1 MTHDTTIDRLVLADA
16 RACYAIGSASPTVYY
31 LDARGTH
38 PLVLRATIEGSS
50 TGPYDGVWTRLIAMT
65 SAEDTG
71 IIAVGRRHR
80 WDLDP
85 EPERPDGVVIWWIS
99 RTVTTITPVDAGDL
113 PASRRTAPD
122 KAGVP
127 FSRPTPDPLR

>member
-1 MTHDTTIDRLVLADA
+1 MTPDTTIDQLVLADA
-16 RACYAIGSASPTVYY
+16 HECYAIRSTSPTVYY

-38 PLVLRATIEGSS
+38 PLVLRATIEGSI
-50 TGPYDGVWTRLIAMT
+50 TGPYDKVWTRLITLT

-71 IIAVGRRHR
+71 IITVGRRHR

-99 RTVTTITPVDAGDL
+99 RAVTTITPVDPGDL
-113 PASRRTAPD
+113 PAGRRPRPDEASRSFTHPELD
-122 KAGVP
+122 SQK
-127 FSRPTPDPLR
+127 